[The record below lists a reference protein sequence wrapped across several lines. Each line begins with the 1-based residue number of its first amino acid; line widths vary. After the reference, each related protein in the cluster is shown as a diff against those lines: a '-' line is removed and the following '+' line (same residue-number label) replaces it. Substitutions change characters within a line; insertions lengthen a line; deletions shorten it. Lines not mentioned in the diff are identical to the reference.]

1 MPDAQSIL
9 GFDGAGLHQ
18 NVAGFDESPVEG
30 PLATNFVCKPNL
42 QVSDRE
48 CQGRRA
54 NPRKI
59 AADHVGLAA
68 FGGIV
73 ALNKEISAGKLGGF
87 RMFNLN
93 DILQSAQGGQ
103 AINNLAKQFGLSPEQ
118 AQAAVQA
125 LLPAISAGLAKAATQ
140 PGALGAV
147 ISAITDSDHQA
158 SYSSPTAAQSPTAV
172 QKGNDALSQI
182 LGSSHIVQ
190 QIAQQA
196 SRVTGLRADLLVQML
211 PVIVSTALG
220 GLATSLHNQGLGGV
234 LGQLASA
241 VEQGNVGTAGGSG
254 TGTGLIGILT
264 NLLGSL
270 FGGAKTGDTSSV
282 NSGLNTLT
290 QMFRTGTLPASITQ
304 SGLQES
310 IDKILSSGKP

>member
-1 MPDAQSIL
+1 
-9 GFDGAGLHQ
+9 
-18 NVAGFDESPVEG
+18 V
-30 PLATNFVCKPNL
+30 
-42 QVSDRE
+42 
-48 CQGRRA
+48 
-54 NPRKI
+54 
-59 AADHVGLAA
+59 
-68 FGGIV
+68 
-73 ALNKEISAGKLGGF
+73 
-87 RMFNLN
+87 FNLN

-125 LLPAISAGLAKAATQ
+125 LLPALSAGLAKCATQ
-140 PGALGAV
+140 PGALGAI
-147 ISAITDSDHQA
+147 ISAITDTDHQA
-158 SYSSPTAAQSPTAV
+158 SYSNPAAAQSPTAV

-196 SRVTGLRADLLVQML
+196 SRVTGLRADLLVPML
-211 PVIVSTALG
+211 PAIVSIVLG

-241 VEQGNVGTAGGSG
+241 VDQGNVGAAGGSG
-254 TGTGLIGILT
+254 AGTGAGIMGILS

-282 NSGLNTLT
+282 NSGLNALT
-290 QMFRTGTLPASITQ
+290 QMFRTGTLPASVTQ

>member
-1 MPDAQSIL
+1 
-9 GFDGAGLHQ
+9 
-18 NVAGFDESPVEG
+18 
-30 PLATNFVCKPNL
+30 
-42 QVSDRE
+42 
-48 CQGRRA
+48 
-54 NPRKI
+54 
-59 AADHVGLAA
+59 LAA
-68 FGGIV
+68 FSGVV
-73 ALNKEISAGKLGGF
+73 ALNKEMSAGKLGGF

-147 ISAITDSDHQA
+147 ISAIADSDHQA

-211 PVIVSTALG
+211 PVIVSTVLG

-270 FGGAKTGDTSSV
+270 FGGAKTGDT

-290 QMFRTGTLPASITQ
+290 QMFRTGTLPASVTQ

>member
-1 MPDAQSIL
+1 VPAFIKTSRASTRAL
-9 GFDGAGLHQ
+9 LR
-18 NVAGFDESPVEG
+18 G
-30 PLATNFVCKPNL
+30 PRATNFVCKPNL

-48 CQGRRA
+48 CQSRRA

-59 AADHVGLAA
+59 AADHVGSAA
-68 FGGIV
+68 FSGV
-73 ALNKEISAGKLGGF
+73 TALNQEMSAGKLGGF

-125 LLPAISAGLAKAATQ
+125 LLPALSAGLAKAATQ

-158 SYSSPTAAQSPTAV
+158 SYSNPAAAQSPTAV

-254 TGTGLIGILT
+254 TGTGTGLIGILT

-290 QMFRTGTLPASITQ
+290 QMFRTGSLPASITQ

>member
-1 MPDAQSIL
+1 ML
-9 GFDGAGLHQ
+9 TG
-18 NVAGFDESPVEG
+18 NE
-30 PLATNFVCKPNL
+30 
-42 QVSDRE
+42 
-48 CQGRRA
+48 
-54 NPRKI
+54 
-59 AADHVGLAA
+59 
-68 FGGIV
+68 
-73 ALNKEISAGKLGGF
+73 GGF

-103 AINNLAKQFGLSPEQ
+103 AINNLAKRFGLSPEQ

-125 LLPAISAGLAKAATQ
+125 LLPALSAGLAKAATQ
-140 PGALGAV
+140 PGALGKI

-158 SYSSPTAAQSPTAV
+158 SYSDPNAAQSPTAV

-190 QIAQQA
+190 QIAAQA

-211 PVIVSTALG
+211 PVIVSTLLG

-241 VEQGNVGTAGGSG
+241 VEQGNLGASAGSG
-254 TGTGLIGILT
+254 SGLMGILT
-264 NLLGSL
+264 NLLGGL

-282 NSGLNTLT
+282 SSGLNTLT
-290 QMFRTGTLPASITQ
+290 QMFRTGSLPASITQ
-304 SGLQES
+304 SGLQDS
-310 IDKILSSGKP
+310 INKILSSGRP